1 MYIYVIPL
9 GGIKNMVKFKNK
21 KENLLHR
28 TKIVRGQLNTLLKM
42 INDDKYC
49 IDILNNSLSIQK
61 ALKKIDILIMEDHL
75 RYCAVNQAKKGETEK
90 LVKELI
96 DVYKYK

>member
-9 GGIKNMVKFKNK
+9 GGIKNMVKLKNK

-75 RYCAVNQAKKGETEK
+75 RYCAVNQAKK
-90 LVKELI
+90 ELH
-96 DVYKYK
+96 DAFAALKALMPK

>member
-1 MYIYVIPL
+1 
-9 GGIKNMVKFKNK
+9 MVKLKNK

>member
-1 MYIYVIPL
+1 
-9 GGIKNMVKFKNK
+9 MVKLKNK

-42 INDDKYC
+42 IDDDKYC

>member
-1 MYIYVIPL
+1 
-9 GGIKNMVKFKNK
+9 MVKLKNK
-21 KENLLHR
+21 KDNLIHR

-42 INDDKYC
+42 IDNDKYC
-49 IDILNNSLSIQK
+49 INILNNSLSIQK

>member
-1 MYIYVIPL
+1 
-9 GGIKNMVKFKNK
+9 MVKLKTK
-21 KENLLHR
+21 KDNLLHR
-28 TKIVRGQLNTLLKM
+28 TKIIRGQLNTLLKM
-42 INDDKYC
+42 IDNDKYC

-75 RYCAVNQAKKGETEK
+75 RHCAVNQAKRGETEK
-90 LVKELI
+90 LVKELV

>member
-1 MYIYVIPL
+1 
-9 GGIKNMVKFKNK
+9 MVKLKNK
-21 KENLLHR
+21 KDNLIHR

-42 INDDKYC
+42 ISDDKYC

>member
-1 MYIYVIPL
+1 
-9 GGIKNMVKFKNK
+9 MVKLNSK
-21 KENLLHR
+21 KDNLIHR